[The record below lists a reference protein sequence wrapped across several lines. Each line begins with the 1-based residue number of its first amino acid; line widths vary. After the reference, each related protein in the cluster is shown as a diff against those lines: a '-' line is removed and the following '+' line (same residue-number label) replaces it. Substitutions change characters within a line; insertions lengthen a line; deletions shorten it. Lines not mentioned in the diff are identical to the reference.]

1 MKSTNRYTAQ
11 GASGLEGHYAGIVS
25 RFAAFVIDIVA
36 IALTFAVVGTVL
48 EYVLTILVRHQM
60 QLRDTGIVADV
71 LLGVWAFVYFVLPQS
86 MSGRTLGM
94 GIVGLRSVRTDG
106 SDLHARQAILRTL
119 FLPLSFLLLGVGFAL
134 IVLRG
139 DRRALHDL
147 LGGSAVVYA
156 WDARAARVRFL
167 ARR

>member
-1 MKSTNRYTAQ
+1 M
-11 GASGLEGHYAGIVS
+11 
-25 RFAAFVIDIVA
+25 
-36 IALTFAVVGTVL
+36 
-48 EYVLTILVRHQM
+48 
-60 QLRDTGIVADV
+60 ADV
-71 LLGVWAFVYFVLPQS
+71 ALGVWAFVYFAFPQS

-94 GIVGLRSVRTDG
+94 GLVGLRSVRTDG
-106 SDLHARQAILRTL
+106 SELHARQAILRTL
-119 FLPLSFLLLGVGFAL
+119 FLPLSFLLLGLGFAL

-139 DRRALHDL
+139 DRRALHDV

>member
-1 MKSTNRYTAQ
+1 MKTTNVFTAP
-11 GASGLEGHYAGIVS
+11 GASGLEGHYAGIIS
-25 RFAAFVIDIVA
+25 RFVAFVIDIAV
-36 IALTFAVVGTVL
+36 IALTFAIAGTVL
-48 EYVLTILVRHQM
+48 EYVLTILMRHEM
-60 QLRDTGIVADV
+60 HLRDTRVVADV
-71 LLGVWAFVYFVLPQS
+71 LLGVWAFVYFAVPQS

-119 FLPLSFLLLGVGFAL
+119 FLPLSFLLLGLGFAL

-139 DRRALHDL
+139 DRRALHDV